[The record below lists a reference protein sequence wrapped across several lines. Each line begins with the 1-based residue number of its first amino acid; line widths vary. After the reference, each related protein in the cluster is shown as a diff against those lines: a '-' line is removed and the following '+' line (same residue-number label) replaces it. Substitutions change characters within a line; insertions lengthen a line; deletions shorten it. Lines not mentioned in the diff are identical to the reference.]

1 MKKFV
6 VNKILLPVPA
16 QLAELG
22 DTIERLLNTQH
33 IQLESIAVQRDK
45 ERNVPINKLQNVE
58 TGWATQA
65 SHLHPIFRSF
75 HIIWV
80 NNNSLTSHVLL
91 IECVTHVTI
100 YTNFPWIS
108 WINWIRNNVKFA
120 NSTSIGA
127 WLFHWN
133 RLSRWARCLEILVIA
148 RTISSLSSV

>member
-58 TGWATQA
+58 TG
-65 SHLHPIFRSF
+65 
-75 HIIWV
+75 
-80 NNNSLTSHVLL
+80 
-91 IECVTHVTI
+91 
-100 YTNFPWIS
+100 
-108 WINWIRNNVKFA
+108 
-120 NSTSIGA
+120 
-127 WLFHWN
+127 
-133 RLSRWARCLEILVIA
+133 
-148 RTISSLSSV
+148 